1 MKCLICADTPS
12 SKGQPFRRCQSH
24 AYILGFILF
33 EKPLTTFSQTNLG
46 VALLFKD
53 ITQAFN
59 HAFRL
64 NKNDKIYFLTS
75 LFTQVNFTRGV
86 YKNTFFHVMITKV
99 ILLSLQLFAGTY
111 RFDKETSCYLFII
124 M

>member
-33 EKPLTTFSQTNLG
+33 EKPLTTLVQTNLV
-46 VALLFKD
+46 VASLFKD

-59 HAFRL
+59 RVFRL
-64 NKNDKIYFLTS
+64 NQYDKIYFLTTLS
-75 LFTQVNFTRGV
+75 SKANFTRGV
-86 YKNTFFHVMITKV
+86 YKKYSFTCHD
-99 ILLSLQLFAGTY
+99 Y
-111 RFDKETSCYLFII
+111 
-124 M
+124 

>member
-33 EKPLTTFSQTNLG
+33 EKPLTTFAQTNLV

-59 HAFRL
+59 HVFRL
-64 NKNDKIYFLTS
+64 NHNDKIYFLTS
-75 LFTQVNFTRGV
+75 LLYESTSQFHNRSL
-86 YKNTFFHVMITKV
+86 YKYPFPCHD
-99 ILLSLQLFAGTY
+99 Y
-111 RFDKETSCYLFII
+111 
-124 M
+124 